1 MATLPSIRIEGGLLG
16 ADLLDKITSGDLP
29 GQRAA
34 DLGIEGKR
42 NLTDEIATAF
52 ADARAMWGV
61 FQNRLSRLDDTDIGT
76 SVTRD
81 AWMVPFLGLLGYEL
95 RYNVRA
101 LEVDGL
107 SFAVSHRAG
116 ESEDSP
122 PIHIVGARQ
131 ELGRVAASG
140 KPRLAPH
147 SLVQEF
153 LNRTEHV
160 WGLVTNGF
168 TLRLLRDSTL
178 VRRPAYVEFD
188 LVAMIE
194 EQRFQDFAALYRL
207 LHRTRLPK
215 RMADAGDCLLE
226 QYHTQSI
233 EQGGRVR
240 DHLRDG
246 VEKAIDQ
253 LANGFL
259 GHPANEDL
267 RHRVLLAADKPNRI
281 SGEALYRQLL
291 RLVYRF
297 LFLLVSEDRGLISD
311 SELYRDHY
319 SIARLRRLLDQ
330 RAAWTDHDDLWQSL
344 RVLFYLLRNDGP
356 QTQLGGK
363 PLASTLGLPV
373 LNGELFEGHDL
384 DDCTIRNEDL
394 LGAVWNLAYYEDN
407 PRKGRG
413 GRRGGGAGT
422 IRRVNYAALDVEEL
436 GSVYESLLEFHPAV
450 EADPADAQRRP
461 RFQLVYGS
469 ERKTTGSYYT
479 PPELVGEL
487 IRSALEPVIDDRLR
501 AVAKVGGA
509 GAKANDKS
517 LAAAKERALLSI
529 RVCDPACGSGHFLL
543 AAARR
548 LGKELAKV
556 RTSED
561 EPAPERV
568 REAIRDVVSHC
579 IYGVDRNPLAVDLC
593 RVALWLESHAEG
605 RPLTFLD
612 HRIRC
617 GDSLIGVF
625 SLDVLKDGIPDK
637 AFEPLEGDDKA
648 TARAAA
654 KRNREERD
662 RPGLYQLDALESLKR
677 LGGHAR
683 QVDAITDESPE
694 SIRRKRDAFTATR
707 TSPIAT
713 TFRRLC
719 DLWTAAFF
727 QPLVPDS
734 SAPPAITTGAIH
746 DLAAGGGRSGNVTQ
760 QTVGMAE
767 AMARRE
773 RFFHWPLE
781 FPEVFE
787 DGGFECLLSNPPW
800 ERVKLQEQEFFAA
813 RDPRIAAAANKSA
826 RGKLIAELPR
836 TNALL
841 HAEFTAAVRGAEGAS
856 LFMRHSGRFPLCG
869 RGDINTY
876 AVFAEL
882 NRKLAAPRGRTG
894 VIVPTGIA
902 TDDTT
907 KFYFGDLVQT
917 RTLVSLFSFENEE
930 FVFPAVHHAAKF
942 CLLTTC
948 GQATP
953 ASRAEFVFLA
963 RQVRHLFDVER
974 RFTQGAED
982 IRLLSPN
989 TLTCKIFRSAR
1000 DAAIVRAIHERLPV
1014 LDSEGQGPAGNLWS
1028 LSVRRVLDMNKASVL
1043 KLCSESR
1050 DAYHNKPVFEGKMFH
1065 QFDHRFGTYE
1075 GQTAAQL
1082 RQGKLPEVGDQEHAK
1097 PTFTTLPYYWIGA
1110 QDAESA
1116 LRGRWPCQWLLVW
1129 RDITSSGLERTTT
1142 ATILPRTSTDFTIRV
1157 GFIESDHQALDA
1169 ALLLAQLNSVI
1180 FDYLSRQ
1187 SIGGNHL
1194 SDYILRQ
1201 IPTVHPSTF
1210 RATCPWDGSAELMHW
1225 IAPRV
1230 LELVYT
1236 AHDLAGFARDL
1247 AHVEADGVTVKPP
1260 FPWDPARRAHLRA
1273 ELDAAFFHLYGI
1285 SRDDAAYILDTFAV
1299 FKARDEE
1306 RNGGV
1311 YSTKERILA
1320 IYDQMAHALTRP
1332 RPADFAAFAAVA
1344 YPATARDKVICDV
1357 AQAIVE
1363 VLGDTSSLDHL
1374 DLLLLATHPDW
1385 TRRFLTAVDRQSLDA
1400 AITRAPTELILTG
1413 REAVRWKDAR
1423 DHLESQGLIAVDRSS
1438 NGQVISIGVA
1448 STPRRRDSE
1457 QVGDV
1462 VRLAAKALQRAR
1474 TLQKG
1479 TTAVDAET
1487 KAVLQLI
1494 EDHRKVQLATV

>member
-1 MATLPSIRIEGGLLG
+1 MATHPSIRIEGGLLG
-16 ADLLDKITSGDLP
+16 PDLLDKLTSGDLP

-34 DLGIEGKR
+34 DFGIEGTR

-61 FQNRLSRLDDTDIGT
+61 FQNRLSRLDESDIGT
-76 SVTRD
+76 TVTRD
-81 AWMVPFLGLLGYEL
+81 AWMVPFLGLLGYEP
-95 RYNVRA
+95 RYNSRA
-101 LEVDGL
+101 FDVDGL

-116 ESEDSP
+116 GPHDAP

-147 SLVQEF
+147 SLVQEY

-160 WGLVTNGF
+160 WGLVTNGL

-178 VRRPAYVEFD
+178 VRRQAYVEFD
-188 LVAMIE
+188 LSAMIE

-207 LHRTRLPK
+207 IHRTRLPK
-215 RMADAGDCLLE
+215 QMADAGDCLLE

-246 VEKAIDQ
+246 VEKAIDH

-259 GHPANEDL
+259 RHPANEDL

-297 LFLLVSEDRGLISD
+297 LFLLVSEDRGLVSD

-344 RVLFYLLRNDGP
+344 RVLFYLLRNDSP

-394 LGAVWNLAYYEDN
+394 LGALWNLAYYEDK
-407 PRKGRG
+407 PEK
-413 GRRGGGAGT
+413 RRGKATGV

-450 EADPADAQRRP
+450 EPDPGDAQRRP

-487 IRSALEPVIDDRLR
+487 IRSALEPVIEDRLA
-501 AVAKVGGA
+501 AVTKAAGPAGSKV
-509 GAKANDKS
+509 NDKS
-517 LAAAKERALLSI
+517 LAAAKEKALLSI

-556 RTSED
+556 RTGED

-579 IYGVDRNPLAVDLC
+579 IHGVDRNPLAVDLC

-617 GDSLIGVF
+617 GDSLVGVF
-625 SLDVLKDGIPDK
+625 SLDVLKAGIPDK
-637 AFEPLEGDDKA
+637 AFEPLEGDDKTA
-648 TARAAA
+648 ARAAA
-654 KRNREERD
+654 KRNHGERD
-662 RPGLYQLDALESLKR
+662 RPGLYQIDAIESLKR

-683 QVDAITDESPE
+683 QVDAIEDDSPE
-694 SIRRKRDAFTATR
+694 LIRRKRDAFSATR
-707 TSPIAT
+707 ASPVAVSL
-713 TFRRLC
+713 RRVC
-719 DLWTAAFF
+719 NLWTAAFF
-727 QPLVPDS
+727 QPLTNEPGA
-734 SAPPAITTGAIH
+734 APPITTGVIH
-746 DLAAGGGRSGNVTQ
+746 DLASGRSGNVSQ
-760 QTVGMAE
+760 QTIGMAE
-767 AMARRE
+767 AIAARE

-781 FPEVFE
+781 FPEVFD
-787 DGGFECLLSNPPW
+787 DGGFDVLLSNPPW

-813 RDPRIAAAANKSA
+813 RDNHIATAPNKAARAT
-826 RGKLIAELPR
+826 LIKRLPEE
-836 TNALL
+836 NPAL
-841 HAEFTAAVRGAEGAS
+841 HSEFTAAVRGAEGVS
-856 LFMRHSGRFPLCG
+856 LFLRQSGRYPLCG

-882 NRKLAAPRGRTG
+882 NRHLTAPRGRAG
-894 VIVPTGIA
+894 IIVPTGIA

-907 KFYFGDLVQT
+907 RLYFGDVVQT
-917 RTLVSLFSFENEE
+917 QTLVSLFSFENEE

-948 GQATP
+948 GRAAP
-953 ASRAEFVFLA
+953 VDSAEFVFLA
-963 RQVRHLFDVER
+963 RQVRHLSDDGR
-974 RFTQGAED
+974 RFTQGVED

-989 TLTCKIFRSAR
+989 TLTCKIFRTAR
-1000 DAAIVRAIHERLPV
+1000 DAAVARAIHERLPV
-1014 LDSEGQGPAGNLWS
+1014 LDNEGLGPIGNPWS
-1028 LSVRRVLDMNKASVL
+1028 LSVRRVLDMNKASTL
-1043 KLCSESR
+1043 RRCTEAR
-1050 DAYHNKPVFEGKMFH
+1050 DALHNRAVFEGKMFH

-1082 RQGKLPEVGDQEHAK
+1082 RQGKLPEVGDQEHQDPA
-1097 PTFTTLPYYWIGA
+1097 FSTLPFYWIGA
-1110 QDAESA
+1110 QDVDDA
-1116 LRGRWPCQWLLVW
+1116 LRGRWPCEWLLVW
-1129 RDITSSGLERTTT
+1129 RDITSSSLERTTT
-1142 ATILPRTSTDFTIRV
+1142 ATILPRTGTDFTVRV
-1157 GFIESDHQALDA
+1157 GFLDSHQRDMDG
-1169 ALLLAQLNSVI
+1169 ALLLAQFNSFM

-1201 IPTVHPSTF
+1201 IPTVLPSTF
-1210 RATCPWDGSAELMHW
+1210 REPCPWDNSLDLMHW

-1236 AHDLAGFARDL
+1236 AHDLAGFAHDL
-1247 AHVEADGVTVKPP
+1247 GYVEPDGATVKPP
-1260 FPWDPARRAHLRA
+1260 FPWNPARRDHLRA
-1273 ELDAAFFHLYGI
+1273 ELDAAFFHLYGV
-1285 SRDDAAYILDTFAV
+1285 SRDDAAYIMDTFTV
-1299 FKARDEE
+1299 FRARDEE

-1311 YSTKERILA
+1311 YKTKDKILA
-1320 IYDQMAHALTRP
+1320 IYDEMADAMVGPTATDL
-1332 RPADFAAFAAVA
+1332 AAFAAVA
-1344 YPATARDKVICDV
+1344 YPATARDRVICAV
-1357 AQAIVE
+1357 ARAIVE
-1363 VLGDTSSLDHL
+1363 VLGDTSSMDHL
-1374 DLLLLATHPDW
+1374 DLLLLATHPNW
-1385 TRRFLTAVDRQSLDA
+1385 TKRFLTAADRQSLDA
-1400 AITRAPTELILTG
+1400 AISRAPAELILTG
-1413 REAVRWKDAR
+1413 VEAVRWKDAR

-1438 NGQVISIGVA
+1438 NAQVISIGVA
-1448 STPRRRDSE
+1448 STPRRHDSE
-1457 QVGDV
+1457 RVRDV
-1462 VRLAAKALQRAR
+1462 VRLASKALQRAR
-1474 TLQKG
+1474 TLQKS

-1494 EDHRKVQLATV
+1494 EDYRKLQLATV